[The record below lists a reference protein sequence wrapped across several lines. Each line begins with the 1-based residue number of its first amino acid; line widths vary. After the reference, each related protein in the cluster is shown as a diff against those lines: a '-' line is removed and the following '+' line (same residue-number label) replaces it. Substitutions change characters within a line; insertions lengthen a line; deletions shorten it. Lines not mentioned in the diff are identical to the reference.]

1 VSRAVLLA
9 DRDTVVGTIPLASL
23 FEDDA
28 PHGLSTTYF
37 LLAVAD
43 YIELFNEK
51 PPTGF
56 VFNGAWGVHPT
67 VTANYQAIV
76 DYIWGVLR
84 P

>member
-1 VSRAVLLA
+1 M
-9 DRDTVVGTIPLASL
+9 
-23 FEDDA
+23 
-28 PHGLSTTYF
+28 YF
-37 LLAVAD
+37 IAGVID

-56 VFNGAWGVHPT
+56 VFDPGWQVDA
-67 VTANYQAIV
+67 AIRSNYQAIV